1 VSDVDRLLAEYIE
14 EHRGG
19 GAADPTTFLSRAVAS
34 DRRELAA
41 LIDGYLS
48 RAPRQRFD
56 AIGFRG
62 SRSERV
68 VDELERAL
76 GGQAGLWP
84 ALLPELRHRAGL
96 KRAELVARLAE
107 TLGLA
112 GREPKVATYYH
123 QMEQGILPARGVSD
137 RVLAALGDIV
147 GESLKT
153 LREAGEA
160 LTRFD
165 GEPAMA
171 PAFARRAHADR
182 ASDMASPRA
191 MPPDEEWDEIDTLF
205 RGG

>member
-1 VSDVDRLLAEYIE
+1 VTDVDRLLAEYIE
-14 EHRGG
+14 EHREGG
-19 GAADPTTFLSRAVAS
+19 VADPTTFLSRAVAS

-41 LIDGYLS
+41 LIDGYLR

-56 AIGFRG
+56 AAGFRG
-62 SRSERV
+62 SPSERV

-96 KRAELVARLAE
+96 KCAELVARLAG

-123 QMEQGILPARGVSD
+123 QMEQGILPARGVSN

-147 GESLKT
+147 GESLKS
-153 LREAGEA
+153 LREAGDA
-160 LTRFD
+160 LTPFD
-165 GEPAMA
+165 GAPTPA
-171 PAFARRAHADR
+171 PTFARLAHADP
-182 ASDMASPRA
+182 ASGMASPEEA
-191 MPPDEEWDEIDTLF
+191 PPDEEWDEIDILF